1 MSSTVRIE
9 EEDKKRLRRLQDRWE
24 KVRGARPSQKEILGR
39 GLAYL
44 EDHQES
50 FLTEAAWTPFT
61 EEEIDRIEEQARN
74 MGEWSARDHDEI
86 LYGSG
91 A

>member
-1 MSSTVRIE
+1 M
-9 EEDKKRLRRLQDRWE
+9 
-24 KVRGARPSQKEILGR
+24 GAGSGCEAFAEGDPGS

-44 EDHQES
+44 EEHQES
-50 FLTEAAWTPFT
+50 FLTEASWTPFT
-61 EEEIDRIEEQARN
+61 EEEIDWIEGQARD

-86 LYGSG
+86 LYGSK